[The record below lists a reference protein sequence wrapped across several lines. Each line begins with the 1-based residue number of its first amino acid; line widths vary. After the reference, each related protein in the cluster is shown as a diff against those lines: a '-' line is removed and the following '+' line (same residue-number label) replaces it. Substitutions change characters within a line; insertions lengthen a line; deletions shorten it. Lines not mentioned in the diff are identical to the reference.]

1 MATEVRFSAHLIS
14 LADDPG
20 IHPVELPG
28 LHGWNAVAKWW
39 FLVSVVN
46 RCSSARVAPHS
57 VSRNHSS
64 LAHGREAFHTP
75 LLLSNQPPKTCHREW
90 VTTAPCLGV

>member
-1 MATEVRFSAHLIS
+1 MHLIS

-46 RCSSARVAPHS
+46 RCLSARVAPHS

-64 LAHGREAFHTP
+64 LAHGRKLFI
-75 LLLSNQPPKTCHREW
+75 LLSCSPTSPPKP
-90 VTTAPCLGV
+90 AIGSG